1 MPTITSIDS
10 LLAVCAPAIQSA
22 LKYTVEK
29 IKEKNEQ
36 VVNQIVYASYQPTM
50 YGRTFDLRDAWKDEA
65 NASGASGNATFEY
78 DPSKIVA
85 NSDITGEAVPYLA
98 EIVYQGLAGKIYGEG
113 AWTQARDAWQALL
126 NVCSEQAIQ
135 EWFYEGCRQAGLP
148 IER

>member
-1 MPTITSIDS
+1 MAITSIEALMS
-10 LLAVCAPAIQSA
+10 ICAPAIQSA

-36 VVNQIVYASYQPTM
+36 VVNQIVYAVYSPQM
-50 YGRTFDLRDAWKDEA
+50 YPRTFELREAWKGEA
-65 NASGASGNATFEY
+65 NASGASGHATFEY
-78 DPSKIVA
+78 DPSKISA
-85 NSDITGEAVPYLA
+85 HSNLTDEAVPYLA

-126 NVCSEQAIQ
+126 DACSEDAIK
-135 EWFYEGCRQAGLP
+135 EWFYQGCRQAGLP

>member
-1 MPTITSIDS
+1 MAITSIES
-10 LLAVCAPAIQSA
+10 LMAICAPAIQSA

-36 VVNQIVYASYQPTM
+36 VVNQIVYAVYSPQM
-50 YGRTFDLRDAWKDEA
+50 YSRTFELREAWKGEA
-65 NASGASGNATFEY
+65 SASGASGHATFEY
-78 DPSKIVA
+78 DPSKISA
-85 NSDITGEAVPYLA
+85 HSNLTDEAVPYLA

-126 NVCSEQAIQ
+126 NACGEDTIK
-135 EWFYEGCRQAGLP
+135 EWFYQGCRQAGLP

>member
-1 MPTITSIDS
+1 MAITSIEA
-10 LLAVCAPAIQSA
+10 LMAICAPAIQSA

-36 VVNQIVYASYQPTM
+36 VVNQIVYAVYSPQM
-50 YGRTFDLRDAWKDEA
+50 YPRTFELREAWKGEA
-65 NASGASGNATFEY
+65 GASGANGHATFEY
-78 DPSKIVA
+78 DPSKISA
-85 NSDITGEAVPYLA
+85 HSNLTDEAVPYLA

-126 NVCSEQAIQ
+126 DACSEDAIK
-135 EWFYEGCRQAGLP
+135 EWFYQGCRQAGLP